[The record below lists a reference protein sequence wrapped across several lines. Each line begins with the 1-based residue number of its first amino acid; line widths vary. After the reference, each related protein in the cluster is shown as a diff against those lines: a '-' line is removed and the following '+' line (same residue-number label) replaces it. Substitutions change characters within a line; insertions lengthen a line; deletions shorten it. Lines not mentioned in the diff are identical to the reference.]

1 MSTESNTP
9 APRSKRLAQFGEAHG
24 LDAKTVRDLI
34 VTGELIARKVGRYTI
49 ITEDDERAWLASLP
63 LAVPNPRKKG

>member
-1 MSTESNTP
+1 MSTEQVP
-9 APRSKRLAQFGEAHG
+9 APPRSKRLTQFAEAHG

-34 VTGELIARKVGRYTI
+34 VTGALVARKVGRYTI

-63 LAVPNPRKKG
+63 LAVPNPRKRS

>member
-1 MSTESNTP
+1 MGIEKTPST
-9 APRSKRLAQFGEAHG
+9 PRSKHITRFAEDHG